1 MAYVLRRP
9 RCFSCFLLLL
19 VLVLATPLCRGS
31 EAMGDCSGRF
41 HVEDSTVKLYVQQFL
56 NSTRSLVECRYIFE
70 APRDSGLL
78 VFANDIR
85 AVHDSDIPGCPVTIY
100 NNANASGE
108 PVVSLCEHYATMTI
122 PVPSSVALVVY
133 KPQFNGTPYTLTLD
147 LQVTLTGGTNLRA
160 CGDSYINALSIVPMQ
175 YSVGFRADAGSGDT
189 SDFCDLNVTS
199 KDSDETLGTNC
210 VLTSDGVCNYEVLVN
225 NGSAAESAGSVDLD
239 VFGGSATVRLHPAGI
254 TGVLV
259 STLPAGFVPLTSLQ
273 PPPAVSPPE
282 ETVTASSGATNGA
295 DVNETSTEGPAGSL
309 VSLDTDLAMNET
321 EAPMLNV
328 SDYNTTT
335 GVDAANTSTTGG
347 NDDTNNDDDDGNVI
361 HVIIID
367 DTPTTFW
374 RRTTH
379 WFSETWTTMYYTV
392 TFTYRSF
399 ETWVWSWF

>member
-9 RCFSCFLLLL
+9 RYISCLLL
-19 VLVLATPLCRGS
+19 VLVFLVLGTPLCHGS
-31 EAMGDCSGRF
+31 ETMSDCSGRF
-41 HVEDSTVKLYVQQFL
+41 YVEDSTVKLIVQQFV
-56 NSTRSLVECRYIFE
+56 NSTDSLVECRYIFE

-85 AVHDSDIPGCPVTIY
+85 AVHDYEIPGCPVTIY
-100 NNANASGE
+100 NNANASGD
-108 PVVSLCEHYATMTI
+108 PVVSLCSHYATMTI

-133 KPQFNGTPYTLTLD
+133 KPEFNGKPYTLTLD

-160 CGDSYINALSIVPMQ
+160 CGDSHINAVSIVPMK
-175 YSVGFRADAGSGDT
+175 YSVGFRADAGSGDA

-199 KDSDETLGTNC
+199 KDNDETLGTNC
-210 VLTSDGVCNYEVLVN
+210 VLTSEGVCNYEVLVS
-225 NGSAAESAGSVDLD
+225 NGSAAKSADSIDLAA
-239 VFGGSATVRLHPAGI
+239 VGGLATVRLHPAGI

-259 STLPAGFVPLTSLQ
+259 SNLPAGFVPLTSLQ
-273 PPPAVSPPE
+273 PPIAVSPPE
-282 ETVTASSGATNGA
+282 ETVTGSSGATNAA
-295 DVNETSTEGPAGSL
+295 DVSETSTEGPAGSL
-309 VSLDTDLAMNET
+309 VTLGTDLAMNET
-321 EAPMLNV
+321 ETPMLNV
-328 SDYNTTT
+328 TDYNTTT
-335 GVDAANTSTTGG
+335 GVDAANASTVGD
-347 NDDTNNDDDDGNVI
+347 NDDIDDDDDDNVI

-399 ETWVWSWF
+399 ETWVLSWF